1 MLFSPSILDFGPR
14 GRSPIEKD
22 KLLDADNLLRFALS
36 GALCSSA
43 VHLALTPLDVVK
55 TNLQTNP
62 IKYPGPISA
71 FKTLLSEV
79 GPKGFYAGWIPTFV
93 GFFLYGGISYA
104 STEFFRREFT
114 DLLGA
119 TASSFEVPVILA
131 AGVSDRCVYI
141 RM

>member
-1 MLFSPSILDFGPR
+1 LYDITIVYHALSPFYLRFWTKG
-14 GRSPIEKD
+14 GRSLIEKD

-43 VHLALTPLDVVK
+43 VHLALTPLDVVN

-79 GPKGFYAGWIPTFV
+79 GRKGFYGGWIPTFV

-104 STEFFRREFT
+104 STEFLEGNLQTYSALRRR
-114 DLLGA
+114 LL
-119 TASSFEVPVILA
+119 
-131 AGVSDRCVYI
+131 RYQ
-141 RM
+141 